1 MKTISGGSNII
12 EKEEKKDKPFEL
24 PDINAK

>member
-1 MKTISGGSNII
+1 MKTISGGSK
-12 EKEEKKDKPFEL
+12 ELEHEEKKEKLFEL